1 MAMTV
6 VILVPGILTPGRIR
20 FAPLVAAIGSA
31 DCEVKELEVYAGS
44 QVPDD
49 YSLQMEVDGLDR
61 FASERGLERFHLYG
75 FSIGG
80 SIALAYVAE
89 HGSRVASLALDEPA
103 TDFTDD
109 DRKAMAAEGTDRL
122 ADLPPGE
129 RMKLFMQ
136 TMTRPGVNLAPP
148 PSQPTG
154 PEMALRPAGLAAV
167 SLPVRDYAIDE
178 PKLRAYTGP
187 VYFSYGGLSN
197 ARWEAMATRMRTCF
211 PRCVVERYNDRHHL
225 DASHQAEPERVAT
238 ALRTLWG
245 QT

>member
-1 MAMTV
+1 MTA
-6 VILVPGILTPGRIR
+6 VIFLPGILTPGRIR
-20 FAPLVAAIGSA
+20 FAPLVAALGSA
-31 DCEVKELEVYAGS
+31 ECEVKELEVYAGS
-44 QVPDD
+44 AVPDD

-61 FASERGLERFHLYG
+61 FASARGLERFHLYG
-75 FSIGG
+75 YSIGG
-80 SIALAYVAE
+80 SIALAYTAE

-109 DRKAMAAEGTDRL
+109 DRKAMAAEGTDKL
-122 ADLPPGE
+122 ADLPPRE

-136 TMTRPGVNLAPP
+136 TMTRPGVELGPP
-148 PSQPTG
+148 PPQPTS

-167 SLPVRDYAIDE
+167 SRPVRDEVIDE

-197 ARWEAMATRMRTCF
+197 PRWEAMAARTQTRF
-211 PRCVVERYNDRHHL
+211 SSCVVERYDDRHHM
-225 DASHQAEPERVAT
+225 DASHQAEAERVAR

>member
-1 MAMTV
+1 MTV

-148 PSQPTG
+148 PPSRP
-154 PEMALRPAGLAAV
+154 ALRWLCVLLASRRCCCPSGTTRSTSPSCAPTPARCTSA
-167 SLPVRDYAIDE
+167 
-178 PKLRAYTGP
+178 T
-187 VYFSYGGLSN
+187 
-197 ARWEAMATRMRTCF
+197 EA
-211 PRCVVERYNDRHHL
+211 
-225 DASHQAEPERVAT
+225 
-238 ALRTLWG
+238 
-245 QT
+245 